1 MVLEIMLTNNGI
13 KYIFIKK
20 FLENRGILLKRFLRP
35 LMRIG
40 FPLLKNVLTPL
51 AKSALMPLQLAVAVS
66 ATGATIQKKIF
77 GSGITTP
84 II

>member
-1 MVLEIMLTNNGI
+1 
-13 KYIFIKK
+13 
-20 FLENRGILLKRFLRP
+20 
-35 LMRIG
+35 MRIG

-51 AKSALMPLQLAVAVS
+51 AKSALMPLQLTVAVS
-66 ATGATIQKKIF
+66 ATGAIIQKKIF

>member
-1 MVLEIMLTNNGI
+1 MV
-13 KYIFIKK
+13 KK
-20 FLENRGILLKRFLRP
+20 ERFLGP

-51 AKSALMPLQLAVAVS
+51 AKSALMPLQLTVAVS
-66 ATGATIQKKIF
+66 ATGTIIQKKIF